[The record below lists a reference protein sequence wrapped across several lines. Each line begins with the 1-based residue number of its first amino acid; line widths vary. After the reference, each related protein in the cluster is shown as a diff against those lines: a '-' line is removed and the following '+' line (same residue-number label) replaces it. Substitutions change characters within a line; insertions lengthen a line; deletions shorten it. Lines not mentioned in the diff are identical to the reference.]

1 MPLFNAVDVVAQ
13 PVTRPPDGLAWPG
26 EAREASG
33 SQWNALHAQPGAAS
47 AMDQDGRTSSRKRSA
62 EAMMISAAPQHAAS
76 VGTAKTP
83 KSPITV
89 TLYCKCTRA
98 LTSENFF
105 RADEHC
111 SKRAHVGCVAT
122 RAAL

>member
-1 MPLFNAVDVVAQ
+1 MDMTKEGRQV
-13 PVTRPPDGLAWPG
+13 GSG

-62 EAMMISAAPQHAAS
+62 EAMMIQSAAPQHAAS
-76 VGTAKTP
+76 VGTANTP

-89 TLYCKCTRA
+89 TLYSKCTRA
-98 LTSENFF
+98 LTVENFF
-105 RADEHC
+105 RPDEHG